1 VNHFEFGPYRLD
13 AERRIVTLDGVPMA
27 LGPKVVETLAALVE
41 RAGDLVTKEELFERV
56 WPSEFVEES
65 NLTQNV
71 YVLRKTLRAHWAV
84 QTIATVPRRGYRFV
98 APVSRSEPVRRDAT
112 AAASIANPRR
122 GVWRWSSL
130 AGIAV
135 AVALT
140 VLAPIGTP
148 RPKAGPPPLSV
159 RGAQLYA
166 LGRYYWNTRTEEG
179 LLKSARYF
187 QELTR
192 ADPRSP
198 LGYAGLAEAYG
209 LMPQYDVRNIT
220 AKVALARAQ
229 GYVRQALALDPR
241 SAEAHAIRGE
251 LAHYV
256 SMRPNA
262 GQAELELAVAL
273 NPQYA
278 PAHTWLGS
286 TLYAQGQITRAR
298 AELETAERLDPAS
311 PVTES
316 WLGDTL
322 FMTREYDVAVE
333 HLHRALDLDPHRDD
347 ALKGL
352 GMVEAQRGHFARAL
366 AAVDRIGTSCHGCVP
381 YAAVVKAYIYA
392 RMHRETEARAALRA
406 ARQAT
411 KEDVSADIAF
421 VLVALD
427 ARDEALAWL
436 RKLRY
441 HDPAKSTL
449 LALDPRL
456 DPVRTDARFSTWT
469 RVPVSI

>member
-1 VNHFEFGPYRLD
+1 MSHFDVGPFHLD
-13 AERRIVTLDGVPMA
+13 AERRIVALDGVPLA

-41 RAGDLVTKEELFERV
+41 RAGEVVTKAELLDRV
-56 WPSEFVEES
+56 WPDEFVEES

-71 YVLRKTLRAHWAV
+71 YVLRKTLRAHWDAE
-84 QTIATVPRRGYRFV
+84 TIATVPRRGYRFV
-98 APVSRSEPVRRDAT
+98 APVRCSEPARRVPPAPDLAPSRR
-112 AAASIANPRR
+112 AAP
-122 GVWRWSSL
+122 RWSWFAGAAL
-130 AGIAV
+130 AVVLTAV
-135 AVALT
+135 
-140 VLAPIGTP
+140 APIGTP
-148 RPKAGPPPLSV
+148 RPQPASPPLSAH
-159 RGAQLYA
+159 GAQLYA
-166 LGRYYWNTRTEEG
+166 LGRYYWNTRTEGG

-187 QELTR
+187 HELTR
-192 ADPRSP
+192 TDPRSP

-209 LMPQYDVRNIT
+209 LMPQYGVHEISPH
-220 AKVALARAQ
+220 AALARAQ
-229 GYVRQALALDPR
+229 GYVRDALALDPR

-251 LAHYV
+251 LAHYG

-278 PAHTWLGS
+278 PAHTWLGT

-322 FMTREYDVAVE
+322 FMAREYDVAVE
-333 HLHRALDLDPHRDD
+333 HLHRALDLDPVRHD
-347 ALKGL
+347 ALSGL

-366 AAVDRIGTSCHGCVP
+366 AAVDRIGKSCGDCSP
-381 YAAVVKAYIYA
+381 YAAVLRAYIYA
-392 RMHRETEARAALRA
+392 RMHREAQARAALRT
-406 ARQAT
+406 ARSA
-411 KEDVSADIAF
+411 KKDVSAEIAF

-427 ARDEALAWL
+427 ARDEALSWL

-441 HDPAKSTL
+441 RDPAASAL

-456 DPVRTDARFSTWT
+456 DPVRTDARFSAWT